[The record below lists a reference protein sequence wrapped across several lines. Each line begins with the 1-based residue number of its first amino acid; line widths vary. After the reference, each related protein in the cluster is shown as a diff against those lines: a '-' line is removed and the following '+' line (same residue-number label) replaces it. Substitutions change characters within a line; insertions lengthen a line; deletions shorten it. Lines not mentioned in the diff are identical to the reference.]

1 MVIEAAIAKANALVS
16 LGSLFSGIGGLEL
29 GLEAAGLGP
38 TQWQVELDDFCR
50 KVLAKHWPEVSR
62 DVVDVREA
70 GKQTLPFVRL
80 ICGGFP
86 CQDVSA
92 AGRGAGL
99 AGARSGLWWEF
110 HRVITEIEPQ
120 FVVVENVASGKGRW
134 LCAVRGSLHELGYDT
149 AAIQLSAENVG
160 APHRRA
166 RVFIVAAL
174 ADDYREGK
182 RQSGGPVLD
191 ERRRARDCD
200 SRARPSLEDTHCN
213 TLRLGEQWFPEG
225 REGGV
230 RDEGDAIADDRC
242 QELGDPNSSG
252 REPRSGLGGPRG
264 STAERA
270 SRGLDQ
276 PGMGRDIHGISE
288 GLDRHQWPAGRGVYQ
303 HAFEPPRIAKPRSIP
318 QRAERVKALGNSVVP
333 QCAMAVGRYLRAL
346 L

>member
-166 RVFIVAAL
+166 RVFVVAAL

-213 TLRLGEQWFPEG
+213 TLR
-225 REGGV
+225 
-230 RDEGDAIADDRC
+230 
-242 QELGDPNSSG
+242 
-252 REPRSGLGGPRG
+252 
-264 STAERA
+264 
-270 SRGLDQ
+270 DQ